1 MGAMPSPRLLV
12 QRLLRPSNT
21 MFDKVL
27 VAADFST
34 DADAALA
41 VAIDLARERHAT
53 LDIVHAYTPDT
64 YVLPP
69 PLDLVGLPPGPS
81 SLTHVE
87 QALEVRATH
96 ARKAGL
102 IVTTQTLMGTPHA
115 VLVDHA
121 KETDV
126 DVIVI
131 GSRGLGAIAH
141 ALLGSVAEKVVRHA
155 PCPVL
160 VVPRAEAHRAMA
172 RGEKVARPAG

>member
-1 MGAMPSPRLLV
+1 
-12 QRLLRPSNT
+12 
-21 MFDKVL
+21 MFDKIL
-27 VAADFST
+27 VASDFST

-41 VAIDLARERHAT
+41 LAIDLARERRAT
-53 LDIVHAYTPDT
+53 LDIVHAYPPDT

-69 PLDLVGLPPGPS
+69 PLDLVGLPPGQS
-81 SLTHVE
+81 SLTHVD
-87 QALEVRATH
+87 QALELRAGH

-102 IVTTQTLMGTPHA
+102 TVTTQTLMGTPHQ

-121 KETDV
+121 RETDA
-126 DVIVI
+126 DAIVI

-160 VVPRAEAHRAMA
+160 VVPRAESR
-172 RGEKVARPAG
+172 RKVDKSAGPDR